1 MNNKE
6 DIEFLARM
14 NAINSFKSSLRS
26 LLKMYDFGVHES
38 HNYGNNEEYV
48 NTIHYFT
55 INGECWYGDTI
66 EDMLKDAINHLK
78 NNPCHEKG
86 KAK

>member
-48 NTIHYFT
+48 
-55 INGECWYGDTI
+55 
-66 EDMLKDAINHLK
+66 K
-78 NNPCHEKG
+78 NPRICRTTRSETNQ
-86 KAK
+86 